1 MHVLYLVILGGFDVS
16 VGFRLRLQ
24 EVIKIV
30 VPSRILNPSRKSKGA
45 RKLG

>member
-16 VGFRLRLQ
+16 VGFGLR

-30 VPSRILNPSRKSKGA
+30 VPSRIPNPSWKSKRA